1 MAVFVLVYNNSVW
14 SVSPCFP
21 GEESWSGGASSHHRS
36 HREKQPRQLCLC
48 STSPIWND
56 ASASGRPAG
65 LSPLLRQ
72 FKIDI
77 FIHWYLILFPCV
89 VPQRAS
95 SMQVKALYN
104 FTAEEDDELGFSAGD
119 VIEVLDCSDESWWK
133 GRLRGKSGLFP
144 ANYTT
149 QLWENTSGDA
159 PTTPA
164 HMTDSLCGCS
174 GPEFVIFEHKH
185 WADGDSSNLCTT
197 YSWRRRCTK
206 GWVSVF
212 RCIFTCTLPLS
223 AVLVQVLLFTK

>member
-1 MAVFVLVYNNSVW
+1 MFLLVFQAKRVGLEERAHTIGHTGRS
-14 SVSPCFP
+14 SPVSSAFAPRRP
-21 GEESWSGGASSHHRS
+21 SETMPLPQVGLPASL
-36 HREKQPRQLCLC
+36 LCC
-48 STSPIWND
+48 W
-56 ASASGRPAG
+56 
-65 LSPLLRQ
+65 Q

-212 RCIFTCTLPLS
+212 RYIFTCTLPLS